1 MKNKLFKLSAFIL
14 SLSTVICSI
23 PLTLAAAGDAFE
35 SEAVDPIPAEDSAAE
50 DENVPF
56 IIGEDN
62 EQRTES
68 IKHFRLSDGSYLMV
82 DYGEP
87 VHYESDGD
95 WLDIDN
101 TLVSRD
107 GRYENAQGG
116 NKVSFSA
123 DEYSDELYTL
133 ESDGHRLTLGASSP
147 DGLPAERPS
156 APDTEQPS
164 VTEPSEAAS
173 DDAASSADDAAD
185 DLAAADNGT
194 DTAAIDA
201 AADAAGSTDAVQN
214 IDNAVAD
221 TDVASAA
228 PAQSRRATGREIV
241 LGGFDSE
248 RGSDDTG
255 KAQEVELSEA
265 LSEARSTALTVGEF
279 IDENPYATE
288 EEISEVREEQ
298 NEKNMR
304 QRAEIIGAVRSED
317 KIGYRGVFDGA
328 ALEYTLGGETVKE
341 DIIISGRAQSY
352 IYTFELD
359 TELTLERD
367 GEGLVLR
374 DGEQDVFTL
383 PAPYMTDADGARS
396 SSVHYSFE
404 HRDGGYTLTVTA
416 DSEWINAEERAFP
429 VTVDPTVSTSS
440 SGSDN
445 TVTTDFFYDNDTAVD
460 NTDKDYWL
468 LGHFN
473 EYGTFYNYI
482 KFNEIPD
489 VPYNNRKVA
498 AYIYIGVSSNSSK
511 STVNEFNLF
520 IQRALPNWR
529 EQITAEKSNPNPIL
543 DYFTFDK
550 SKLGS
555 YFALDV
561 SGALDSL
568 GSSGTGFFIYPLLST
583 GEQMSD
589 TSYFGFV
596 ATGGKHTTARPILA
610 LQYRNIMGTESY
622 YTTRSASAGRAGEAY
637 IGDYSGNLVLE
648 RKLASEVGVDI
659 SYVYNSRYSDWVL
672 DARSDVFH
680 TVDYSMMRS
689 AAGWRLNIQQSI
701 VSKNVSLDGTDKEY
715 LIYSDGDGTE
725 HWLSPDEKESG
736 KWKDEDGLGLTASRS
751 AETVTLTDEKDNK
764 KVFRYGYLW
773 YTEDANG
780 NRTILLYGTKS
791 YNTASYPA
799 SSGNCLSRV
808 IYRSNSGSLI
818 TVADFEYTDSVLT
831 AVVDRSGS
839 RVTLT
844 QSTSDMQLSHITD
857 PDGKGAIYRY
867 SPFPYRMTA
876 AYDTES
882 ALGLGFS
889 YYLSGDDYLT
899 SYSSFY
905 SSDIYDDAST
915 RTRISEVSVSRSAS
929 SVTYTDKGHKFYDTS
944 DDIITTV
951 SFDTV
956 GRTVSVRSVDTDG
969 LFLSSS
975 GAGYTANEG
984 TSAKNNRLTQEGS
997 AGAVGQNLL
1006 TDGGFERQ
1014 STKWQNTSTQ
1024 HSGCSAALTTST
1036 SHTGTRSMKLVCNS
1050 DKTNIATKYQALWLD
1065 AGTYTLSARV
1075 KTESMES
1082 ASGKIGARIL
1092 LGDVY
1097 ANPFA
1102 ESVYISKVTSELS
1115 DDGWVLLHCTYTL
1128 TERTYTYVYL
1138 TLRGMRGISYFD
1150 DVMLQ
1155 KGDTVSACNLLDN
1168 SDFSNGTASWTKSG
1182 TKVSEITVKSVSDG
1196 ISGASSYALYV
1207 PSAPHKTAGAYQ
1219 TVNLNISGKETLM
1232 LSAFA
1237 KACSAPLN
1245 DDEDAV
1251 FELGAILT
1259 YSDGTTDTF
1268 KQAFNPRL
1276 FDSWQHVAV
1285 PIVPRR
1291 PKLTIKTARI
1301 YVRYDYNLNTAYF
1314 DNFALTLDGAQCYTY
1329 DDDGNVVAVNRT
1341 NTDEISNVYSGG
1353 DLISST
1359 GGANGMFEYEYDS
1372 KHNVTKVTTANLTMS
1387 LSYDANGNAT
1397 STRLEGGGKYATTS
1411 ATYVD
1416 SGTKVGTITDDSGAK
1431 TTNTYV
1437 ANTDLLKSVSTAVS
1451 QTGSTTSGSLSTSYA
1466 YDSVDRMSTVTQD
1479 LVNVAYSYASGN
1491 LSLIK
1496 RSYTNGDCDQ
1506 NYSFTYN
1513 RYGQR
1518 LTVSVGDRVLA
1529 AYSYDTTTHNL
1540 SDMTYGNDTEG
1551 VASYQYT
1558 YDRLDRMI
1566 RKAMPYTGE
1575 YFAYV
1580 YDYLGNVVEERY
1592 SRLGSEVRTYHF
1604 EYDRL
1609 GRPVSRYETEN
1620 GVIVEQKESTFDA
1633 KGRDLKYTYDGDY
1646 LYTRDYRYFDETGW
1660 LGSVTQDYNG
1670 EREITAA
1677 LSYANLGRVRFRV
1690 YGGPYSGRVSYTYQT
1705 DSSDTNRII
1714 SNMTSMR
1721 YTFGGKQTFADY
1733 SYDNIG
1739 NVKHAEYKYDSIPY
1753 TFVDY
1758 TYDKYNQLKTEAHSP
1773 LSMGIDLRS
1782 AEYAYDEFGNITD
1795 VTRTDSSGKVTKN
1808 RYVYSDKTGWQDLLT
1823 SYNGHTITYDE
1834 IGNPLSYYNGKNY
1847 SFEWE
1852 AGRRLY
1858 RSASGGNSITYYYN
1872 KDGIRTKKSVSGKYT
1887 DRYILDGDRVIG
1899 MERTKNGSSVKDVYH
1914 FMYDEMGNIWLALCY
1929 IGGSTTPVRYYY
1941 RTNAQGDVK
1950 QIVDKDN
1957 NIIAYYAYDAWGRTL
1972 AILDGNDDPITNAS
1986 HFAIVNPF
1994 RYRGYVYD
2002 NETGF
2007 YYLQSRYYDP
2017 EIGRFINADGQINQQ
2032 DSISG
2037 YNLFAYC
2044 NNNPVNMTDTDGKFP
2059 FLALTALVGA
2069 AVGAVV
2075 GGIRAAK
2082 SGKSVWKGALRG
2094 AAIGGLVGLGAG
2106 AAAGALLAGSAMA
2119 TTAAVVSGAKMLGMA
2134 IGVGG
2139 LGAGASLIADNLS
2152 RSVNNVGTV
2161 LYSGGEQARQAATS
2175 FSESVGGT
2183 TIDTT
2188 VIGQVA
2194 EVAVNTQGADF
2205 ATAWSQASETF
2216 CFQASGT
2223 INAFVSNS
2231 AYRGAESIFW
2241 SVEMPT
2247 LLSNPRVTSIIIH
2260 IFD

>member
-23 PLTLAAAGDAFE
+23 PLTLAAAGDALE
-35 SEAVDPIPAEDSAAE
+35 SEAVDPIPAEDSAVE

-62 EQRTES
+62 EQRAES

-87 VHYESDGD
+87 VHYESNGD

-107 GRYENAQGG
+107 GRYENARGG

-133 ESDGHRLTLGASSP
+133 ERDGHRLTLGASSP
-147 DGLPAERPS
+147 AGLPAERPS
-156 APDTEQPS
+156 APAAEQPS

-194 DTAAIDA
+194 DTAAIGA
-201 AADAAGSTDAVQN
+201 AADAAESTDAVQN
-214 IDNAVAD
+214 VDTAAAD

-241 LGGFDSE
+241 LGGFDAE
-248 RGSDDTG
+248 CGSDDTG
-255 KAQEVELSEA
+255 KAQEDELSEA

-279 IDENPYATE
+279 IDDNPYATE

-304 QRAEIIGAVRSED
+304 QRSEIIGAVRSED

-374 DGEQDVFTL
+374 DGEQDVFML

-404 HRDGGYTLTVTA
+404 RRDGGYTLTVTA
-416 DSEWINAEERAFP
+416 DSEWINAEERVFP
-429 VTVDPTVSTSS
+429 VTVDPTVSTSQ

-498 AYIYIGVSSNSSK
+498 AYIYIITATSPTE
-511 STVNEFNLF
+511 STANEFNLF

-568 GSSGTGFFIYPLLST
+568 GSSGTGFFIYPLLSS

-589 TSYFGFV
+589 TSYFGI
-596 ATGGKHTTARPILA
+596 AAGSGKHTASRPILA

-672 DARSDVFH
+672 DARADVFH
-680 TVDYSMMRS
+680 TVDYSRMRS

-701 VSKNVSLDGTDKEY
+701 VSKNVSFNGSDKEY

-725 HWLSPDEKESG
+725 HWFSPDEKESG

-751 AETVTLTDEKDNK
+751 AETITLTDEKDNK

-969 LFLSSS
+969 LLLSSS

-1024 HSGCSAALTTST
+1024 HSGCSAAPTTSMA
-1036 SHTGTRSMKLVCNS
+1036 HTGTRSMKLVCNS

-1082 ASGKIGARIL
+1082 ASGKVGARIL

-1196 ISGASSYALYV
+1196 ISGASSNALYV

-1219 TVNLNISGKETLM
+1219 TVNLNISGTETLM

-1259 YSDGTTDTF
+1259 YSDGTTDKFT
-1268 KQAFNPRL
+1268 QSFNNLL
-1276 FDSWQHVAV
+1276 FDSWQHAAV

-1291 PKLTIKTARI
+1291 PSLKIKSARVF
-1301 YVRYDYNLNTAYF
+1301 VRYDNNVNAAYF

-1329 DDDGNVVAVNRT
+1329 DDKGNVVAVNRT
-1341 NTDEISNVYSGG
+1341 NTDEIANLYSGA

-1372 KHNVTKVTTANLTMS
+1372 KHNVTKVKNAGLTLA
-1387 LSYDANGNAT
+1387 LSYDSNGNAT
-1397 STRLEGGGKYATTS
+1397 SSRLEEGTKYATTS
-1411 ATYVD
+1411 ATYTD
-1416 SGTKVGTITDDSGAK
+1416 GGTKVGTVTDNLGAK
-1431 TTNTYV
+1431 VINNYKTG
-1437 ANTDLLKSVSTAVS
+1437 TDLLRKTRTTVSDTNPNNGAFES
-1451 QTGSTTSGSLSTSYA
+1451 KTYT
-1466 YDSVDRMSTVTQD
+1466 YDSVDRTTGISDGDADVT
-1479 LVNVAYSYASGN
+1479 YSYASGN
-1491 LSLIK
+1491 LSVIG
-1496 RSYTNGDCDQ
+1496 RSETDNSAVSQEYT
-1506 NYSFTYN
+1506 FTYN
-1513 RYGQR
+1513 KFGQR
-1518 LTVSVGDRVLA
+1518 ISVKVGDNTLA
-1529 AYSYDTTTHNL
+1529 EYTYNDTTHNL
-1540 SDMTYGNDTEG
+1540 ERMTYGNGRVVEYAYDK
-1551 VASYQYT
+1551 
-1558 YDRLDRMI
+1558 YDRLKYKDQ
-1566 RKAMPYTGE
+1566 ADEDE
-1575 YFAYV
+1575 YVYYY
-1580 YDYLGNVVEERY
+1580 YDYLGNVIKEEY
-1592 SRLGSEVRTYHF
+1592 KCLDIIDKAYYY

-1609 GRPVSRYETEN
+1609 GRLIRSYESED
-1620 GVIVEQKESTFDA
+1620 GVIVSQTEQTYDS
-1633 KGRDLKYTYDGDY
+1633 KGRDESYSYDGDGLSY
-1646 LYTRDYRYFDETGW
+1646 GYEYGYNDKDR
-1660 LGSVTQDYNG
+1660 LGTIKQYYNG
-1670 EREITAA
+1670 RNENSEVIA
-1677 LSYANLGRVRFRV
+1677 YGYFGRVRFRI
-1690 YGGPYSGRVSYTYQT
+1690 YAGDYDGRISYSYQSYA
-1705 DSSDTNRII
+1705 DDANRLT

-1721 YTFGGKQTFADY
+1721 YTFNGILTFADY
-1733 SYDNIG
+1733 TYDNIG
-1739 NVKHAEYKYDSIPY
+1739 NIKSSK
-1753 TFVDY
+1753 Y
-1758 TYDKYNQLKTEAHSP
+1758 TYDDKVYSEVAYVYDDHNRLIAENCTNSNI
-1773 LSMGIDLRS
+1773 GITPYMS
-1782 AEYAYDEFGNITD
+1782 SYSYDSFGNITETERPNSAG
-1795 VTRTDSSGKVTKN
+1795 VTVKNTYSYENSSW
-1808 RYVYSDKTGWQDLLT
+1808 RDLLT
-1823 SYNGHTITYDE
+1823 AYNGHTITYDK
-1834 IGNPLSYYNGKNY
+1834 IGNPLSYYNGRSY
-1847 SFEWE
+1847 TLRWE
-1852 AGRRLY
+1852 MGRQLLSSRV
-1858 RSASGGNSITYYYN
+1858 NSRTVYYDYN
-1872 KDGIRTKKSVSGKYT
+1872 KDGIRIEKNVSDRYT
-1887 DRYILDGDRVIG
+1887 DRYILDGSKVIG
-1899 MERTKNGSSVKDVYH
+1899 MERTKSGSSVKDVYH
-1914 FMYDEMGNIWLALCY
+1914 FIYDEMGNIWEAVCY
-1929 IGGSTTPVRYYY
+1929 IGGSTTPVRYFY

-1950 QIVDKDN
+1950 QIVDSN
-1957 NIIAYYAYDAWGRTL
+1957 YNVVAYYAYDAWGKLL
-1972 AILDGNDDPITNAS
+1972 AVLDGNDNPITDSS
-1986 HFAIVNPF
+1986 HFAVVNPF

-2002 NETGF
+2002 TETGF

-2017 EIGRFINADGQINQQ
+2017 EIGRFINADGYVTTDIEPVAANM
-2032 DSISG
+2032 
-2037 YNLFAYC
+2037 YAYC
-2044 NNNPVNMTDTDGKFP
+2044 NNNPINRYDPSGEGLRELAHFSDFICAG
-2059 FLALTALVGA
+2059 FLALTALIIPQVVELPTVSLPRSPVESSFKSAAEARAKKASQAEELAPARIKNSQNETKIYRYGGSNPGNLTPKAKDLDDGRGLSFSTTPGQVCVETTIEAINATGIVYAVQDGLTHVSVYPVGHTVEEWQNA
-2069 AVGAVV
+2069 GPDSIWTHAV
-2075 GGIRAAK
+2075 
-2082 SGKSVWKGALRG
+2082 KSV
-2094 AAIGGLVGLGAG
+2094 
-2106 AAAGALLAGSAMA
+2106 
-2119 TTAAVVSGAKMLGMA
+2119 
-2134 IGVGG
+2134 
-2139 LGAGASLIADNLS
+2139 
-2152 RSVNNVGTV
+2152 
-2161 LYSGGEQARQAATS
+2161 
-2175 FSESVGGT
+2175 
-2183 TIDTT
+2183 
-2188 VIGQVA
+2188 
-2194 EVAVNTQGADF
+2194 
-2205 ATAWSQASETF
+2205 
-2216 CFQASGT
+2216 
-2223 INAFVSNS
+2223 
-2231 AYRGAESIFW
+2231 
-2241 SVEMPT
+2241 
-2247 LLSNPRVTSIIIH
+2247 VTKVKW
-2260 IFD
+2260 DGD